1 MIVLFLIYSMDI
13 GISHCG
19 ELVYVAVIFFISVN
33 FCFSFVLNSLALIT
47 ITKNNGKVKMN

>member
-1 MIVLFLIYSMDI
+1 MDI

-33 FCFSFVLNSLALIT
+33 FCFSFVLNSF
-47 ITKNNGKVKMN
+47 KNSIDYHNQKQWKSKNELK